1 VAQHAY
7 NERRIDA
14 IVFHPLNDPDLM
26 RIALDVRMLDRV
38 RVIRRTGVVIDAE
51 LQVQAIHHAIT
62 GGGTGYPGTWEV
74 RLETTNAR
82 AVRDAGQWDLGQWDV
97 AKWSV

>member
-1 VAQHAY
+1 
-7 NERRIDA
+7 
-14 IVFHPLNDPDLM
+14 M